1 MKLNIISAESV
12 LYSGDVDSVTLPG
25 AMGSFTVLHNH
36 ATLLSTLTEG
46 TVAYRD
52 IAGNELTTDIGGGI
66 ASVDNNIINVC
77 VY

>member
-1 MKLNIISAESV
+1 M
-12 LYSGDVDSVTLPG
+12 YSGDVESVTLPG

-36 ATLLSTLTEG
+36 ATLLSTLVAG

-52 IAGNELTTDIGGGI
+52 IAGNELSTVIGGGI
-66 ASVDNNIINVC
+66 ASVDNNVINVC